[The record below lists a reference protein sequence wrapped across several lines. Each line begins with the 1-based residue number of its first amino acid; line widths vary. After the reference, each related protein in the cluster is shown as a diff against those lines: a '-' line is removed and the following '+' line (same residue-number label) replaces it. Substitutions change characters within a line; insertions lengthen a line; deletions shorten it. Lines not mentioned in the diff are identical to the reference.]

1 MLNSA
6 AGVTLPSAIAPPI
19 RTIDSGRASGCCAS
33 RSATFVSGPVGDE
46 DGARRRVRR
55 AGRRRARRPGSRVGG
70 GRSGPS
76 SPVSPCTSAA
86 TRSVRTSGR
95 SAPCATGISVRPA
108 SSSTRSAL
116 AVVFATVWLPAT
128 VVTAAQLELGRG
140 EREQKRDR
148 VVVARVAVEDDR
160 RRHAA
165 EPTFAR
171 APSAARARA
180 RRARG
185 RRGRARSRPSRRR
198 AGRHGC
204 RAPRRRSPARRPDR
218 GTAARC
224 TRAGSRARGRAR

>member
-33 RSATFVSGPVGDE
+33 RSATFVSGPVATRTAPGTSSASRSTACSSTGSVVGVRKVGPVEPGLAVHLGGDAE
-46 DGARRRVRR
+46 RADERPVGALRDRDLGA
-55 AGRRRARRPGSRVGG
+55 AGELEHAQRVGG
-70 GRSGPS
+70 RLRDGLVAGDGRD
-76 SPVSPCTSAA
+76 
-86 TRSVRTSGR
+86 R
-95 SAPCATGISVRPA
+95 
-108 SSSTRSAL
+108 
-116 AVVFATVWLPAT
+116 
-128 VVTAAQLELGRG
+128 AQLELGRG

-198 AGRHGC
+198 AATHGC

-218 GTAARC
+218 GEAARC
-224 TRAGSRARGRAR
+224 TRAGSPARGRAR